1 MPWFIH
7 CRLDS
12 SPQFGKDYFMTECDI
27 FRPSSV
33 QSWKDISAEGVLV
46 TRLLVGQGL
55 GARASGVVVKTEKVL
70 HQLALEPFLNWW
82 RFLNVSCSCSCI
94 CINLPLFC
102 SCKHRRAHG

>member
-1 MPWFIH
+1 MLWARKHVFGLSMPWFIH

-70 HQLALEPFLNWW
+70 HQLALEPFLNW
-82 RFLNVSCSCSCI
+82 RRSLNVS
-94 CINLPLFC
+94 
-102 SCKHRRAHG
+102 